1 MKILFLTG
9 SRGEWGYIA
18 PILKECRRKKIKF
31 FLCANNMHLL
41 DSYGLSLKEIQN
53 DGFKIDESFYSALD
67 GYNVYTSSKSLG
79 ILIQSLSDMVQ
90 RLKPDWIVLA
100 GDRSETMA
108 AAMVSAYSN
117 IPFAHIQSGE
127 LSGQIDGQA
136 RHAIGKFAH
145 LHFASNRDAERRLIK
160 LGEQKFRIKLV
171 GAPQLDQIYENK
183 KKFENLKYVFKKH
196 RLEEFNKY
204 VLVVYHPPQERI
216 ESVKRH
222 FESIFDFLNTT
233 KLRRIWISPNN
244 DSGSTIVKS
253 EFLKRRTQSDYI
265 FDNLSRFD
273 YLTLLNKA
281 EFLLGNSS
289 SGILESPTFKTPC
302 INIGFRQNGR
312 IRSKNIIDVS
322 LPTKKNLSRA
332 YKKIQS
338 QSFKQSIK
346 KIENPYGNGNS
357 SKKIV
362 DILLRTKINDE
373 LLFKKLT
380 Y

>member
-108 AAMVSAYSN
+108 AALVSAYSN
-117 IPFAHIQSGE
+117 IPFAHIQAGE

-183 KKFENLKYVFKKH
+183 KKFENLKYVFKKL

-289 SGILESPTFKTPC
+289 SGILESSTFKTPC